1 MKKLLFLSLALML
14 CLTACGKKPAEEVVE
29 PTEPVEQEVVEEP
42 TEPVEEPE
50 DDAAVENQT
59 VSYETLDALK
69 EAVGFD
75 FEAAEALEGAEKKL
89 FASYMMGESTVAE
102 IDYVDAED
110 NAFAYVR
117 KARLADLEE
126 GQSITGL
133 EETDSEEKKFT
144 TEEVDGF
151 TVSSIEDKAYVAE
164 WSDEEFAYCAVFTD
178 GVPQSTLLDF
188 AKLVK

>member
-42 TEPVEEPE
+42 EVEPTEKPE
-50 DDAAVENQT
+50 DDAALVNPM

-89 FASYMMGESTVAE
+89 FASYMMGESTDPKLAE

-117 KARLADLEE
+117 KARLADLKED
-126 GQSITGL
+126 QSITGL
-133 EETDSEEKKFT
+133 EMEFT

>member
-89 FASYMMGESTVAE
+89 FASYMMGKSTDPKLAE

-117 KARLADLEE
+117 KARLADLKED
-126 GQSITGL
+126 QSITGL
-133 EETDSEEKKFT
+133 EMEFT